1 MSLTIDVEKDQLKC
15 LELIA
20 KNKNKDVNRIIA
32 EIIDEY
38 FEQLL
43 DEELLKIAKKR
54 SADIKSGKSEI
65 FSHEEVMR
73 ENGLSD

>member
-43 DEELLKIAKKR
+43 DEELLRIAKKR
-54 SADIKSGKSEI
+54 SADIKSGKSKTI
-65 FSHEEVMR
+65 SLEEL
-73 ENGLSD
+73 EAKYGL

>member
-1 MSLTIDVEKDQLKC
+1 MPLTIDLEKDQFKC

-20 KNKNKDVNRIIA
+20 KNKKKDINHIVA

-54 SADIKSGKSEI
+54 SADIRSGKSKTI
-65 FSHEEVMR
+65 SLEEL
-73 ENGLSD
+73 EKKYGL